1 MCRVCET
8 ICDVPSSS
16 TLIAHLLISFMSHW
30 FHSPASPTTP
40 HPPPLTPHPP
50 LTHPTPTPHPHHP
63 DTPLSDDTL
72 RLLFGK
78 NYQTPLVNLF
88 KRQMGSVPSTN
99 GDPNG
104 ITYSALHAYLTTKGT
119 LASLISPSI
128 VYVC

>member
-1 MCRVCET
+1 MKR
-8 ICDVPSSS
+8 S
-16 TLIAHLLISFMSHW
+16 TLLVVDCSFALLLISSVFYW
-30 FHSPASPTTP
+30 FRPTTST
-40 HPPPLTPHPP
+40 LTPHTSHPSP
-50 LTHPTPTPHPHHP
+50 LTHHP

-104 ITYSALHAYLTTKGT
+104 ITYTALLDYLTTKGT
-119 LASLISPSI
+119 FPLRTILA
-128 VYVC
+128 